1 MHPTSLHLVTG
12 AGLALALL
20 LAPVL
25 YGQTAPTCNGLQATI
40 VATAPGQILGTN
52 GDDVIVGTAGA
63 DQIFGG
69 LGKDTI
75 CGGGGNDQISGGDG
89 DDTLFG
95 QAGSDTFIWNPGDD
109 NDSIEGGTES
119 DTLQFNGANVG
130 ETFDLSAN
138 GNRLRLTRNIANIVL
153 DAAGVERVNLDAHG
167 ESDLISINPLAGTG
181 VQQVTLNLEGL
192 PGSKLPTAERT
203 PFSYSGPRVMTR

>member
-1 MHPTSLHLVTG
+1 MHRNSLHLVAR

-25 YGQTAPTCNGLQATI
+25 YGQTAPTCNGLPATI
-40 VATAPGQILGTN
+40 VATAPGQIIGTA

-95 QAGSDTFIWNPGDD
+95 EAGNDTFIWNPGDD
-109 NDSIEGGTES
+109 NDTIEGGSES

-138 GNRLRLTRNIANIVL
+138 GESSAA
-153 DAAGVERVNLDAHG
+153 DA
-167 ESDLISINPLAGTG
+167 
-181 VQQVTLNLEGL
+181 
-192 PGSKLPTAERT
+192 
-203 PFSYSGPRVMTR
+203 